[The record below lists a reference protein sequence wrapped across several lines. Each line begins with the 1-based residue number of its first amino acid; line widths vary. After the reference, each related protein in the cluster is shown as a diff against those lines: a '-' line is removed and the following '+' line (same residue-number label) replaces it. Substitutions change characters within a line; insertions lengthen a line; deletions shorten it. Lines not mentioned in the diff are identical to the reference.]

1 MVGATATQIADSIPV
16 LALATGAGAG
26 FRLWMRQWDERHRC
40 AAWHST
46 LWCNLVGCA
55 GMGVVLAAS
64 ADDGGG
70 GGGTTGAV
78 VLLGGAAAGG
88 FTTFSGA
95 CLDTVRLVK
104 ARVDGG
110 ASATAKFAAGSLL
123 PATLLL
129 GVAATLAWARMGVG
143 AVSISSLLALGGCL
157 FLAMRLGRR
166 EDRPVPGVE
175 GLAQRASVPPVLLAV
190 VGGAIGGAVRFSLA
204 PLSEVLGIAAGA
216 AGVLV
221 TANLAGAALVGV
233 IGALVRRPAGDAFWR
248 AGVCGGLTTV
258 SAFAALVA
266 HDLQRGAAEEAVMFT
281 ALHLLAGPVLCAMT
295 LAVATRWRGATT
307 LRQ

>member
-1 MVGATATQIADSIPV
+1 MVGATATHIADSIPV

-26 FRLWMRQWDERHRC
+26 FRFWMRQWDERHGC

-64 ADDGGG
+64 AGE
-70 GGGTTGAV
+70 GAV
-78 VLLGGAAAGG
+78 AGAAVLLGGAAAGG

-104 ARVDGG
+104 ARVDDR
-110 ASATAKFAAGSLL
+110 ASAATKFAAASLL

-129 GVAATLAWARMGVG
+129 GLGATLAWSRMGWSVLG
-143 AVSISSLLALGGCL
+143 VAALLALAVGL
-157 FLAMRLGRR
+157 FASMRLVRR
-166 EDRPVPGVE
+166 DPAQESSGE
-175 GLAQRASVPPVLLAV
+175 GGARRARVRAVLLAV

-204 PLSEVLGIAAGA
+204 PLSESLGIDSGA
-216 AGVLV
+216 AGVLL
-221 TANLAGAALVGV
+221 TANLVGAALVGV
-233 IGALVRRPAGDAFWR
+233 IGALVHRPAGDAFWR

-258 SAFAALVA
+258 SAFAALAA
-266 HDLQRGAAEEAVMFT
+266 HDVQRGAPEEAVMFT
-281 ALHLLAGPVLCAMT
+281 AMHMLLGPILCAVM

-307 LRQ
+307 LRP